1 VEIRPNSSLICP
13 ENRLKPK
20 PSYPNTIEMESI
32 DQDSPLNDL
41 PLQESLDRTFR
52 EPIDEDRFGQAMAT
66 QLPIELEIGSG
77 KGLFLTNAAESDPSR
92 FFIGLELAA
101 KYAREAQSK
110 LERLKI
116 PNAVFVA
123 SDATRVIATEVPDKS
138 LVAVHVYF
146 PDPWWKAKHKKRRVL
161 SDETIVHI
169 ERVLKP
175 HGELHFWTD
184 VLDYY
189 EIAVPRIV
197 ELTSLSGPH
206 YIPEPT
212 STHSMDYRTHFERRT
227 RLNGLPVYRARFVRN
242 V

>member
-1 VEIRPNSSLICP
+1 
-13 ENRLKPK
+13 
-20 PSYPNTIEMESI
+20 MESI
-32 DQDSPLNDL
+32 DQDSPVNDL
-41 PLQESLDRTFR
+41 PEHESLDRTFR
-52 EPIDEDRFGQAMAT
+52 EPIDEVRFGQAIAT
-66 QLPIELEIGSG
+66 LLPIELEIGSG
-77 KGLFLTNAAESDPSR
+77 KGLFLTNAAQSDPSR

-116 PNAVFVA
+116 QNAVFIA
-123 SDATRVIATEVPDKS
+123 SDATRVIATEVPDES

-189 EIAVPRIV
+189 EIAVPRIRTRWTTAPISNDGPDSTDCRSTEPV
-197 ELTSLSGPH
+197 LCEMFSRTNLSG
-206 YIPEPT
+206 
-212 STHSMDYRTHFERRT
+212 
-227 RLNGLPVYRARFVRN
+227 RN
-242 V
+242 HGKI